1 MYSCKC
7 VPVLS
12 GVMVSGRGFLVF
24 DPGVLVMCS
33 SMEGFPDLDGLRC
46 GEEIS
51 LVSQSVCCPLR
62 WASVGF
68 GSGVGVPGGGGGK
81 GVIFSSFVVFGGLV
95 SSGGGFCL
103 YFLIGCG
110 ECSLIPKVSR
120 GLGLFIFGGS
130 FLVLIGE
137 KRRGCFGVV
146 W

>member
-62 WASVGF
+62 GASVGF
-68 GSGVGVPGGGGGK
+68 GSGVGVPGGVGGR
-81 GVIFSSFVVFGGLV
+81 VIPLPLSW
-95 SSGGGFCL
+95 
-103 YFLIGCG
+103 
-110 ECSLIPKVSR
+110 CS
-120 GLGLFIFGGS
+120 
-130 FLVLIGE
+130 
-137 KRRGCFGVV
+137 VV
-146 W
+146 WFLPGTISVCTS